1 MNETN
6 RIAWKRL
13 TVEAAAIVGSILLAF
28 AIDAWWEDRNESE
41 LERRQLTAVLTE
53 FEENA
58 ELLRQARTQYEQ
70 RYMDALRVLKYM
82 RDGATGLDSAEIE
95 ESFRG
100 LIIGGTSHLETSAHD
115 GLLASGELN
124 LIRDKELRNRLA
136 AWPSHVKE
144 WSEEQDSVFFYVRD
158 VLVPYVSDSVRIRN
172 VRGSFLPFPDGKPP
186 PQIPAGA
193 GDVASLIELS
203 TSVKFENL
211 VYLRAQGLW
220 YAMRDGETLLTQ
232 TTAIAELIRHN
243 LEK

>member
-6 RIAWKRL
+6 RVAWKRL
-13 TVEAAAIVGSILLAF
+13 SVEAAAIVGSILLAF
-28 AIDAWWEDRNESE
+28 AIDAWWEDRNEIE
-41 LERRQLTAVLTE
+41 LERRQLTAVLAE
-53 FEENA
+53 FEQNA

-70 RYMDALRVLKYM
+70 RYLDALRVLKYM
-82 RDGATGLDSAEIE
+82 RDGATDLDSTELE

-100 LIIGGTSHLETSAHD
+100 LIIGGTFHLESGAHD

-124 LIRDKELRNRLA
+124 LIRDEELRNRLA
-136 AWPSHVKE
+136 AWPSYVKE
-144 WSEEQDSVFFYVRD
+144 WSEEQDSVFFYVRE
-158 VLVPYVSDSVRIRN
+158 VLVPYLSDSVRIQN
-172 VRGSFLPFPDGKPP
+172 VQRRFLPFPDGEPP

-193 GDVASLIELS
+193 GDVASLVELS

-220 YAMRDGETLLTQ
+220 YAMRDGETLLAQ

-243 LEK
+243 LEM